1 MGYLDSD
8 GTNLT
13 KTELLAKTSVV
24 TTDEYR
30 VFNADIQQA
39 YAPEGQKGESLRR
52 VAFRQGQ
59 VVKTADIDAL
69 FIAPVFSSIT
79 PASGPAAGGT
89 KVTIKGSNLS
99 GNQSVSIGGVAATGV
114 VVVNDQTI
122 VCTTGAHAAGAVNVV
137 ITDDAGSV
145 TGTGAFTYV

>member
-8 GTNLT
+8 GTSLT

-24 TTDEYR
+24 TTEEYR

-39 YAPEGQKGESLRR
+39 YAPVGQKGESLRR
-52 VAFRQGQ
+52 VAFREGQ

-69 FIAPVFSSIT
+69 FIAPVFGSIT
-79 PASGPAAGGT
+79 PNSGAAAGGT

-99 GNQSVSIGGVAATGV
+99 GNQSVSIGGVAATSV

-145 TGTGAFTYV
+145 TGTNAFTYV